1 MPCKCSAVLTSFFFV
16 AWSLYAT
23 TCFAW
28 RGVVT
33 HVSDGDTLWVQPLT
47 RHKAVKVRILGI
59 DAPEICQ
66 VWGAQSHGMLQSVT
80 LGRDVQVLGSH
91 TDAYG
96 RLLAHIFLQGHDVGA
111 WMVLHGYAWSYAF
124 KSHRGLYEGEQMA
137 AQSVQAGLFGKSSA
151 MEPRFFRRRF
161 GNCP

>member
-1 MPCKCSAVLTSFFFV
+1 MSSKCSAVLTSFFFAV
-16 AWSLYAT
+16 WSLYAT

-28 RGVVT
+28 QGVVT

-66 VWGAQSHGMLQSVT
+66 AWGAQSHSILQSVI
-80 LGRDVQVLGSH
+80 LGRDVQVLGSR
-91 TDAYG
+91 TDSYG

-111 WMVLHGYAWSYAF
+111 WMVLHGHAWSYAF
-124 KSHRGLYEGEQMA
+124 KSHRGLYDTEQML
-137 AQSVQAGLFGKSSA
+137 AQSAQTGLFKYA
-151 MEPRFFRRRF
+151 DVMQPRFFRRRF